1 MNLKNYSG
9 NILAPRDIRRYPTE
23 VDLVPSFGVTK
34 NPEVG
39 RGPTFSEVA
48 VGVNSANRV
57 EARHAE
63 PPAGNNGKPFALWE
77 KDGFGLADLIDI
89 INPVQHIP
97 IVATIYRN
105 LSGDQIGA
113 APRVIG
119 GALWG
124 RIGGFVTGVANA
136 LVEWWSGKDI
146 GDHIY
151 ASMFG
156 RGNQDPSPSPVAQT
170 KLVLP
175 DAVAGAISPA
185 DALMLRSAASTIM
198 FAKPPA
204 TLFERDAGGP
214 NTVRFETLPLPRAAR
229 NPYERNR
236 SWDEP
241 DESLGFRFPA

>member
-1 MNLKNYSG
+1 MNLKSYSA

-23 VDLVPSFGVTK
+23 VELVPSFGVAR
-34 NPEVG
+34 NPEVE

-57 EARHAE
+57 EARPGE
-63 PPAGNNGKPFALWE
+63 PPAGNISKPFALWE
-77 KDGFGLADLIDI
+77 KDEFGFADLMDI
-89 INPVQHIP
+89 INPLQHIP

-151 ASMFG
+151 AAMFG

-170 KLVLP
+170 KLMVS
-175 DAVAGAISPA
+175 DAVAGPMSPA
-185 DALMLRSAASTIM
+185 DALMLRSAAGTIVS
-198 FAKPPA
+198 AKHPRSP
-204 TLFERDAGGP
+204 FERDAGGP
-214 NTVRFETLPLPRAAR
+214 NRLRFEPLPLPRVAR

-236 SWDEP
+236 NWGEP